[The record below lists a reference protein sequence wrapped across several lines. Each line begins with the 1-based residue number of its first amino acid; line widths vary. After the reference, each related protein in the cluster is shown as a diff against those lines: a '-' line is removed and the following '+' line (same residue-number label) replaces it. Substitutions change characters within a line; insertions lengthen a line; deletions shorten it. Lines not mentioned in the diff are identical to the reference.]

1 METRNPSYLLFMLIL
16 SALAIV
22 ATAVE
27 VVLPLSLDAKKI
39 VEFADTVVCILFL
52 LDFVAMLVRAK
63 NKLRYM
69 YTWGWLDL
77 ISSIPAVNVLR
88 WGRLARVAR
97 ILRVLRTI
105 RSARVLTSFIYERR
119 AQSTLLAALLATIIL
134 VTAGAVSILYFEQTP
149 EGNIRTAEDSIWWAV
164 GTVTTVGYG
173 DRYPVTTEGRMV
185 AAFLMSAG
193 VGLFGTLSGSV
204 AAWFLSPGKGAG
216 EVDLKALQDE
226 IRELRD
232 ALAAKEKP
240 EAVPAGSARGD

>member
-1 METRNPSYLLFMLIL
+1 MLIL
-16 SALAIV
+16 SVLAIV

-27 VVLPLSLDAKKI
+27 VVLPLSPDAKKI

-52 LDFVAMLVRAK
+52 LDFVAMLFRAK
-63 NKLRYM
+63 NRLRYM

-77 ISSIPAVNVLR
+77 VSSIPAVNVLR

-134 VTAGAVSILYFEQTP
+134 VTAGAVSILYFEQSA
-149 EGNIRTAEDSIWWAV
+149 EANIRTAEDSIWWAV

-185 AAFLMSAG
+185 AAFLMAAG

-204 AAWFLSPGKGAG
+204 AAWFLSPGKG
-216 EVDLKALQDE
+216 EPQVDLKAIQDE

-232 ALAAKEKP
+232 ALAARDNMGK
-240 EAVPAGSARGD
+240 VPADPSSGGLGPGGCI